1 MNPILLGSIFS
12 IFIQN
17 FIGYLKFKK
26 LINPIF
32 LFSIIHF
39 FHNWSF
45 SFSKYFNDII
55 FWRADPTTVSYA
67 TMYDVL
73 YINLVGSWSFF
84 MIVIVFAK
92 TKKFNKYY
100 KIINKQKLLYGY
112 YILSSIFALRFF
124 IGLGAGLAYG
134 ENQALDS
141 MSSFDPISRILYLR
155 VILCVIYIL
164 TTSLS
169 RAQFLKILI
178 IEIFLSTAMGERK
191 DFVIIFLS
199 YFIPMIN
206 NLNINLIMFLRYCL
220 YSVVGTSFLLFIPIY
235 RSINYTNGFYNQ
247 LKEAGFLINEY
258 GNQIIFY
265 ALNLVNSE
273 GVQNWTYQ
281 LIENGEMGLL
291 YGKSYLQAIINMI
304 ILRPFQGDNI
314 ASWQGAYHFKNIAY
328 PQVTNQGWDFT
339 FTAEAIQNFGPN
351 FAFISFI
358 ILGIF
363 VSYFYRNRNLSDFYS
378 ILYYFTWPILA
389 VTFRTDSTAMLRIFS
404 YIIFVCII
412 LYYTGNIK
420 KLIRE

>member
-1 MNPILLGSIFS
+1 
-12 IFIQN
+12 
-17 FIGYLKFKK
+17 
-26 LINPIF
+26 
-32 LFSIIHF
+32 
-39 FHNWSF
+39 
-45 SFSKYFNDII
+45 
-55 FWRADPTTVSYA
+55 
-67 TMYDVL
+67 
-73 YINLVGSWSFF
+73 

-92 TKKFNKYY
+92 TKKFNEYY

-206 NLNINLIMFLRYCL
+206 NLNINLIMFLRYSL

-247 LKEAGFLINEY
+247 LKEVGFLINEY
-258 GNQIIFY
+258 GNQIIF
-265 ALNLVNSE
+265 
-273 GVQNWTYQ
+273 
-281 LIENGEMGLL
+281 M
-291 YGKSYLQAIINMI
+291 
-304 ILRPFQGDNI
+304 
-314 ASWQGAYHFKNIAY
+314 
-328 PQVTNQGWDFT
+328 
-339 FTAEAIQNFGPN
+339 
-351 FAFISFI
+351 
-358 ILGIF
+358 
-363 VSYFYRNRNLSDFYS
+363 LS
-378 ILYYFTWPILA
+378 I
-389 VTFRTDSTAMLRIFS
+389 
-404 YIIFVCII
+404 
-412 LYYTGNIK
+412 
-420 KLIRE
+420 